1 MVDLIPSFLDNQI
14 REYLSQEEVQNR
26 VENSLPYKLAQQGRQ
41 VAQAIN
47 QGLARQGA
55 KEGLIKDRSE
65 LPNRN
70 TDRLPYP
77 GQQIVDPFGAAVAA
91 GDYIYH
97 AAENPQNAGEFG
109 LSWAANTG
117 ESIGDYILSLFGA
130 GEDKEGTPKKTWLE
144 TYLAQGGPGGGAGM
158 VAGGQGGEG
167 IPFPEISL
175 GMRDIDTS
183 KVKAPQYEGNPYNV
197 WDVLAAGFA
206 NADFSGK
213 LPDFSKA
220 VNEMNRIT
228 AEGNKSVT
236 DAKNAMEEARASAE
250 RWQVAQEFAK
260 EEMRQRNALAQ
271 ANMALAKWQAM
282 QPRALGGN
290 KTYWRDA
297 NGNIHWEQVDKQGE
311 ARTLGQNAALSDLAQ
326 MSDKELSRMTPKKI
340 MQRAQQQSL
349 LLQDKNSQIP
359 FMQNYYIQGL
369 QMIQGE

>member
-1 MVDLIPSFLDNQI
+1 MVDLIPSFLGNQI
-14 REYLSQEEVQNR
+14 REYFSQENVQNR

-77 GQQIVDPFGAAVAA
+77 GQQVVDPLGAAVAA

-97 AAENPQNAGEFG
+97 AVENPQNAGEFG

-130 GEDKEGTPKKTWLE
+130 GEDKESTPKKTWLE

-167 IPFPEISL
+167 IPFPEINL

-183 KVKAPQYEGNPYNV
+183 KVKAPQYEGTPYNV

-236 DAKNAMEEARASAE
+236 DAKNATEEARASAE

-282 QPRALGGN
+282 QPRAIGGN

-297 NGNIHWEQVDKQGE
+297 NGNIHWEQLDKQGE